1 MAKKHYLNNKNFN
14 QEIKEYFLTKDKKI
28 YNEIGK
34 KFLLIATNFMN
45 KHRYINRSDDRK
57 DEMISDAAF
66 CMVKYLHNYNTDLGN
81 PLAYF
86 TQIAKNAFLQNIE
99 KYNLKKERF
108 ISLSITENLDY
119 SNSTSMIVE

>member
-1 MAKKHYLNNKNFN
+1 MAKNYINNKKFN
-14 QEIKEYFLTKDKKI
+14 QEIREYFDTNNKKI

-45 KHRYINRSDDRK
+45 KHKYINRSDDRK
-57 DEMISDAAF
+57 SEMISDAVF

-99 KYNLKKERF
+99 KYNLRRERF
-108 ISLSITENLDY
+108 ISLSITESLDY
-119 SNSTSMIVE
+119 SNSTLMMGD